1 MFQELGQL
9 PESSQTLA
17 LFNHH
22 IIAQTALGWK
32 IIELSNGVHSICRP
46 MVLQMEWAT
55 LLNSMTLMLAGADG
69 SPFYLNHRHAS
80 SSNHRAVE

>member
-17 LFNHH
+17 PFNHH
-22 IIAQTALGWK
+22 IQTALGWK

-69 SPFYLNHRHAS
+69 SPFSLNHRHAS